1 MEAPAAFTG
10 AGEYERSFTPR
21 DYLSEYYRLSDRQGW
36 PNTFLMQNLRSLAKV
51 FALEGLGGDSLLD
64 VGCGP
69 TIYQLLS
76 ACERFQEI
84 VAMDYTPQN
93 RQELE
98 SWLRNEP
105 GAFDWRPVVQ
115 YVCELE
121 GDREQWAEKE
131 AKLRG
136 KVKRVLKCDVTK
148 ANPAAPVSLP
158 PADCV
163 LSAYCLEAACPD
175 LPAFHRALRGIA
187 GLVRPGGHLVLLTSL
202 STTYYGVGEQV
213 FSCLRLDEAAVLEA
227 VEGAGFEVRFT
238 ELQPYP
244 AGIGRSDMQATLILV
259 ARRRGTA

>member
-1 MEAPAAFTG
+1 MCASWKGTGERPTARPPIQHSGHTTPARPSPVRF
-10 AGEYERSFTPR
+10 
-21 DYLSEYYRLSDRQGW
+21 
-36 PNTFLMQNLRSLAKV
+36 
-51 FALEGLGGDSLLD
+51 
-64 VGCGP
+64 P
-69 TIYQLLS
+69 T
-76 ACERFQEI
+76 
-84 VAMDYTPQN
+84 
-93 RQELE
+93 
-98 SWLRNEP
+98 
-105 GAFDWRPVVQ
+105 
-115 YVCELE
+115 
-121 GDREQWAEKE
+121 REQWAEKE

-244 AGIGRSDMQATLILV
+244 AGIGRSDMQATLILA